1 MTNTILCYSTTDIT
15 KESCRKQNKYEQI
28 DDTVQQCM
36 YYSILHCSC
45 VLQDFSNILTVEI
58 EKICKGHDMTHQHS

>member
-28 DDTVQQCM
+28 DDTLQ
-36 YYSILHCSC
+36 YSNVCI
-45 VLQDFSNILTVEI
+45 TVYCI
-58 EKICKGHDMTHQHS
+58 AAVFAGF